1 MMVKLEEKDAF
12 ATLDEK
18 KVEIPLYTKDGRR
31 LPEGTE
37 RPASAERPRSGG
49 RRRPPPQLHEQKT
62 TMQMQAAEKFAKKR
76 EQVRLAAQEMGR
88 KAKEKEAALEK
99 ARADR
104 ACAHYV
110 RKTVARAI
118 SLAVGKAA
126 VRLTWQEAEA
136 RKQKFVQLVEPEE
149 EAEAEAPFYTATIDV
164 TEDGTYVVTTEPP
177 AALTAA
183 PLHFCRR
190 AGVDARQ
197 FGRAG

>member
-1 MMVKLEEKDAF
+1 
-12 ATLDEK
+12 
-18 KVEIPLYTKDGRR
+18 
-31 LPEGTE
+31 
-37 RPASAERPRSGG
+37 
-49 RRRPPPQLHEQKT
+49 
-62 TMQMQAAEKFAKKR
+62 MQMQAAEKFAKKR

-99 ARADR
+99 ARANR

-149 EAEAEAPFYTATIDV
+149 EAEAEEEPFYAATIDV

-177 AALTAA
+177 AAEEPPISKEDEEEEEDLRELDVTPYRQPPPPKPSMQQHEEDQKERLRLLTERTEAVAASTAA
-183 PLHFCRR
+183 LAAGLPRRLHDRVVQR
-190 AGVDARQ
+190 
-197 FGRAG
+197 